1 MMRTL
6 TLTLALAVALVS
18 NAQITVTD
26 SLPESELAE
35 LLEGLNVSILNVSVN
50 CAGAS
55 FGHFSGTSEMPI
67 EEGLILTTGYAVDV
81 AGPAS
86 GFASMMPGTPGDAD
100 LEAAVGGM
108 PTYDACVLEFDC
120 IPMGDTLLFN
130 FAFGSEEYPEFVG
143 SAFNDVFAIFLSG
156 PGMMGPV
163 NVAALPDGTPVAINN
178 VNAGMNSAYFIDNLN
193 PEGQYV
199 AYDGLTNNLV
209 AFAEVEPDQVYHFKI
224 AIADVADGVFDS
236 GVFLE
241 AFSFRSTGL
250 TTSVDEAAD
259 PGMRLLRN
267 GELLTVVMQDAPVGE
282 VMTVTSA
289 SGQVM
294 MQVPVNGDR
303 IAIEL
308 SGLGSGLYILHVQ
321 AAPGI
326 APVRFVKN

>member
-6 TLTLALAVALVS
+6 TLPVALFIS
-18 NAQITVTD
+18 LFGTAQITVTD

-67 EEGLILTTGYAVDV
+67 EEGLVLCTGYADHV
-81 AGPAS
+81 AGPAD
-86 GFASMMPGTPGDAD
+86 GFASMMTGTPGDAD
-100 LEAAVGGM
+100 LQATVGGM
-108 PTYDACVLEFDC
+108 MTYDACVLEFDC
-120 IPMGDTLLFN
+120 IPLGDTLLFN

-143 SAFNDVFAIFLSG
+143 SAFNDVFAIYMSG
-156 PGMMGPV
+156 PGLPGAV

-178 VNAGMNSAYFIDNLN
+178 VNADMNSEYFIDNLN
-193 PEGQYV
+193 PVGQYV

-241 AFSFRSTGL
+241 AFSFRSTAL
-250 TTSVDEAAD
+250 TTSVDEASD
-259 PGMRLLRN
+259 PSMRLLMDGDR
-267 GELLTVVMQDAPVGE
+267 LTVVLPDAPVGK
-282 VMTVTSA
+282 VLVVTSTA
-289 SGQVM
+289 GQVM
-294 MQVPVNGDR
+294 QQVPVNGDR
-303 IAIEL
+303 TVVDL
-308 SGLGSGLYILHVQ
+308 SGLGAGLYVLHVQ
-321 AAPGI
+321 GEAGI

>member
-6 TLTLALAVALVS
+6 TLPLALTAALVS
-18 NAQITVTD
+18 TAQITVTD
-26 SLPESELAE
+26 DIPESELAE

-50 CAGAS
+50 CAGSA

-67 EEGLILTTGYAVDV
+67 QEGLVLTTGMADQVS
-81 AGPAS
+81 GMAS
-86 GFASMMPGTPGDAD
+86 GFASTSVGTPGDVD
-100 LEAAVGGM
+100 LQAAVGGM
-108 PTYDACVLEFDC
+108 MTYDACVLEFDC

-130 FAFGSEEYPEFVG
+130 FAFGSEEYPEFAG
-143 SAFNDVFAIFLSG
+143 SAFNDVFAIYLSG
-156 PGMMGPV
+156 PMMDPV

-178 VNAGMNSAYFIDNLN
+178 VNADMNSAYFIDNLN
-193 PEGQYV
+193 PEGEYV

-250 TTSVDEAAD
+250 TTSLDETAD
-259 PGMRLLRN
+259 PSMRLLRN
-267 GELLTVVMQDAPVGE
+267 GDLMTVVLPDAPVGE
-282 VMTVTSA
+282 VMTISNT

-303 IAIEL
+303 TAIEL
-308 SGLGSGLYILHVQ
+308 IGLGAGLYMLHVQ
-321 AAPGI
+321 GAPSI
-326 APVRFVKN
+326 APMRFVKD